1 MIESIILEE
10 PAARTRYRTAPFL
23 AEREQFLAHLL
34 GRGMSLPR
42 LRSISGY
49 MIQII
54 RLMGLTKF
62 RTVELD
68 EITKAGESWA
78 ACRRPDRRRG
88 SGKSSVF
95 TLAYVAKNWFRFH
108 GRLAV
113 PSVPMHPFDKEIR
126 DFTEFLRSTHGLS
139 PFTVLGYSSRAKYFL
154 TWLAERGGNLSRL
167 SLNDIDEFFAAKRT
181 QGWRLWTLAN
191 HAQALRAFLAHAG
204 MRGWCASGLPA
215 GIRTPTLPKYDGVP
229 KGPTWKEVRRL
240 LRYETKATAPSLRA
254 RAILSLCAIYAL
266 RSSEV
271 ADLRLC
277 DIDWREETLSI
288 KRAKRGGF
296 QRYPLQYEVGEAI
309 LRYLTKGRPRCPCRH
324 VFVTLGQP
332 YRPLSPSAMW
342 QIASLRLRRL
352 GIRSEHQG
360 PHALRHACA
369 THLLRKGASLKEIAD
384 FLGHRDSKSI
394 GIYARYD
401 TRLLRQVAAFGLSG
415 L

>member
-1 MIESIILEE
+1 
-10 PAARTRYRTAPFL
+10 
-23 AEREQFLAHLL
+23 
-34 GRGMSLPR
+34 MSLPR
-42 LRSISGY
+42 LRSVSGY
-49 MIQII
+49 LLQII
-54 RLMGLTKF
+54 RLLGLTTF
-62 RTVELD
+62 RPVELD
-68 EITKAGESWA
+68 EIVKAGESWA
-78 ACRRPDRRRG
+78 ACRKPNRRRG

-95 TLAYVAKNWFRFH
+95 TLTYVAKNWFRFH

-113 PSVPMHPFDKEIR
+113 PSVPVHPFDREIR
-126 DFTEFLRSTHGLS
+126 DFAESLRSTHGLS
-139 PFTVLGYSSRAKYFL
+139 PVTVLAYSSRAKYFL

-167 SLNDIDEFFAAKRT
+167 SLNEVDEFFEAKRT
-181 QGWRLWTLAN
+181 QGWRIWTLAN
-191 HAQALRAFLAHAG
+191 HAQGLRAFLAHAG
-204 MRGWCASGLPA
+204 MRGWCPSGLPS
-215 GIRTPTLPKYDGVP
+215 GIRTPALPKYDGVP

-240 LRYETKATAPSLRA
+240 LRCENKATAASLRA

-271 ADLRLC
+271 AGLRLC

-288 KRAKRGGF
+288 NRAKRGGF
-296 QRYPLQYEVGEAI
+296 QRYPLQYEVGEVI

-352 GIRSEHQG
+352 RIRSEHQG

-401 TRLLRQVAAFGLSG
+401 SRLLRKVAVFGLSG